1 MKISGGDHADRLA
14 PQERRRAL
22 RLGLVNAEIW
32 SAAYAM
38 TIVALVV
45 YLAIDL
51 GATGKALSFLLA
63 APSPPDRE
71 KSPYV
76 AASDAL
82 GSVCHAAATIAG
94 GFLFDWLADT
104 RAMERWGGRRQSVRG
119 DVCAGAG
126 GAAVGRAL
134 GGGDRRTGGLEL
146 EQHLAQQTDCGQR
159 AAAFSRGRVKGD
171 SLDRISGTELGP
183 SEKITRELEDLLS
196 FSCMPTIF
204 GKKIKTAA
212 FLRRIIRCG
221 EA

>member
-1 MKISGGDHADRLA
+1 LKISGGDHADRLA

-94 GFLFDWLADT
+94 GFLFDWLADAK
-104 RAMERWGGRRQSVRG
+104 AMERLDGRASFRTWRCLRWRWRRG
-119 DVCAGAG
+119 CWQCPWRRRSTNGAPGAGAASC
-126 GAAVGRAL
+126 GANRLRPAL
-134 GGGDRRTGGLEL
+134 
-146 EQHLAQQTDCGQR
+146 
-159 AAAFSRGRVKGD
+159 
-171 SLDRISGTELGP
+171 
-183 SEKITRELEDLLS
+183 
-196 FSCMPTIF
+196 
-204 GKKIKTAA
+204 
-212 FLRRIIRCG
+212 
-221 EA
+221 